1 MEESEAAVFQ
11 EERVV
16 PDSRLQQPTV
26 TQPVE
31 PRRLLA
37 NPHPRA
43 KTLHPHLPQQR
54 LLVHSPASRLLK
66 EINQAPVHSQIL
78 AHVPKHIIQR
88 SMDCGLSEKP
98 IKDFDKEDKRGEEG
112 VVLEFEGEVGG
123 QGKGLCEELCEG
135 DDVEDKGDEGG

>member
-88 SMDCGLSEKP
+88 SLDCGLSEKP
-98 IKDFDKEDKRGEEG
+98 LEDFDKEVEGGEEG
-112 VVLEFEGEVGG
+112 VV
-123 QGKGLCEELCEG
+123 
-135 DDVEDKGDEGG
+135 